1 MAHTTNTWNGRW
13 RLLRASAEAA
23 SFDAMEFDGSPS
35 EKWQCVRARLRDVP
49 LEVRVR
55 EGGLTR
61 GTWTVVRVAC
71 PGAPVELT
79 LRPELTGEGID
90 KLLGMT
96 VDEELGDP
104 AFDRRFVVET
114 APREVA
120 PKLLGRG
127 VRKHLM
133 ALAITD
139 ESPLLTL
146 REGELLLQWKG
157 EPEPA
162 MVAPA
167 VEAALGIREAA
178 GELQEGIFAAQ
189 GHTPFRQDAGD
200 GLRVDPRARSAARSR
215 ISRSRRRIVTVVGA
229 LAVTSAGI
237 IAGLLGSLP
246 HL

>member
-1 MAHTTNTWNGRW
+1 LDAWNTRW

-23 SFDAMEFDGSPS
+23 NFDAMEFDGSPS
-35 EKWQCVRARLRDVP
+35 EKWQCVRATLREVP

-61 GTWTVVRVAC
+61 GTWSVVRVAC
-71 PGAPVELT
+71 PGVPVELS
-79 LRPELTGEGID
+79 LRPELAGEGID

-96 VDEELGDP
+96 VDEELGDRD
-104 AFDRRFVVET
+104 FDRRFVVET

-120 PKLLGRG
+120 PRLLGRS
-127 VRKHLM
+127 VRQWLM
-133 ALAITD
+133 RLAVTD
-139 ESPLLTL
+139 ESPILTL
-146 REGELLLQWKG
+146 REGELLVQWKG

-162 MVAPA
+162 MVVPV

-178 GELQEGIFAAQ
+178 GELQEGIFSAQ
-189 GHTPFRQDAGD
+189 GHTPFRKDAGD
-200 GLRVDPRARSAARSR
+200 ALRVDPQARRAARSR